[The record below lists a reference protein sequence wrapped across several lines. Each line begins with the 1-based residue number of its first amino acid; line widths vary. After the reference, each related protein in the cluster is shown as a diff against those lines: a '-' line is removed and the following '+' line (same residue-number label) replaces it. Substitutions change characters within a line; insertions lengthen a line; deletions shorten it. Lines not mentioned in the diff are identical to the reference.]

1 MGNRPTNYAPPFFME
16 PYPIDDYTYT
26 TIRPR
31 RQYIQEPLPPKIRA
45 IFIPQAPPPPVGIC
59 AIPMAV
65 AAPVAPPYGNPDNKI
80 TIDF

>member
-1 MGNRPTNYAPPFFME
+1 MGNKPTNCAPTFFME

-31 RQYIQEPLPPKIRA
+31 RQCIQEPLPPKIRA
-45 IFIPQAPPPPVGIC
+45 IFIPQAPPPVGIC
-59 AIPMAV
+59 AIPMAI
-65 AAPVAPPYGNPDNKI
+65 AAPVAPPYGNPGNKI